1 MIVCTNIGVI
11 DKWKTNI
18 ESSNFYVQ
26 NNETQIWTKAYVK
39 FFIVRDILGLKMDN
53 MDKLY
58 VPWGH
63 SSATKASM
71 LTVTII
77 DNLARSSFFFVSVW
91 QLASYKKNLHMYLCN
106 DIYFLVDRNFR
117 GLLQRLWLL

>member
-1 MIVCTNIGVI
+1 MIVRTNIGVI
-11 DKWKTNI
+11 HKWKPNI
-18 ESSNFYVQ
+18 ESSNFYVR

-77 DNLARSSFFFVSVW
+77 DNLVRISIFFVSVW
-91 QLASYKKNLHMYLCN
+91 QLASYKKKPAHVSMQWYL
-106 DIYFLVDRNFR
+106 IFGR
-117 GLLQRLWLL
+117 